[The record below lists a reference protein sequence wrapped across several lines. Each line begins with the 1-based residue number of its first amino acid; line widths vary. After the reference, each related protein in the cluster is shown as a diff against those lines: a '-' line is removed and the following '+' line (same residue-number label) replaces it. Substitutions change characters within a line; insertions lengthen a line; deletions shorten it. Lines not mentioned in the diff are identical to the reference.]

1 MNTTIKMS
9 TEFPDVYQAVQEI
22 AHLEK
27 RMKAMF
33 IKYQVLTWRQE
44 QIRQRIQK
52 LATDNAKSPSNEQD
66 A

>member
-9 TEFPDVYQAVQEI
+9 TEFPEVYQAVQEM
-22 AHLEK
+22 AQLEK

-52 LATDNAKSPSNEQD
+52 LAKDNSVAPSNERD